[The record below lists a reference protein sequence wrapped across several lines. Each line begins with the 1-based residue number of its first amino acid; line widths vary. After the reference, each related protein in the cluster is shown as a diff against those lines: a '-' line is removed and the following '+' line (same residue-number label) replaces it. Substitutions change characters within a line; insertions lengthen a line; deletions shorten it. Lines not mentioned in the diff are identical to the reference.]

1 MTTTLGNRENQLRA
15 CQPKEKQYK
24 FQIINFIN
32 TQMKKKKKKTH
43 LKERGGNP
51 LPPPPQKKLVNEV
64 TILKKIKNIW
74 YRQITNQFFNFLSSY
89 NIRIR
94 VVIWR

>member
-32 TQMKKKKKKTH
+32 TQMKKKKNPH
-43 LKERGGNP
+43 LKERGGNH
-51 LPPPPQKKLVNEV
+51 LPRPPKKKITNEDFSYHVLRKKL
-64 TILKKIKNIW
+64 KIYGIDK
-74 YRQITNQFFNFLSSY
+74 L
-89 NIRIR
+89 
-94 VVIWR
+94 